1 MHPWRGR
8 RGTRAWQ
15 RGGGTDEQG
24 CGSALAKGPRR
35 YQLGLGTN
43 LESSAQG
50 LQIANG
56 REMENEEEIW
66 DGRKR
71 GEENGE
77 GKTTVASPV
86 EAVTPARTGEDNS
99 MRTDSDGG

>member
-1 MHPWRGR
+1 VG
-8 RGTRAWQ
+8 AWG
-15 RGGGTDEQG
+15 RGGGTYEQG
-24 CGSALAKGPRR
+24 RGGAPAKGPRR
-35 YQLGLGTN
+35 YQQGLGTK
-43 LESSAQG
+43 LASGAQV

-56 REMENEEEIW
+56 WEMENEEEIS

-86 EAVTPARTGEDNS
+86 PTATVALTGEDNGAW
-99 MRTDSDGG
+99 TDSDGGWLFVLLNG